1 LQYKKKERSYV
12 NMVTLVLQVLHSLCS
27 GKDMMVKTPI
37 DAKEQPDMAAHTET
51 IVCDVTT
58 VQQTVVRANLADVV
72 ASSDDLRL
80 IEQLRSGNEE
90 AFVSL
95 IDRYHTAML
104 RLAMVYVT
112 ARAVAEEVVQETWMG
127 VLQGLGRFEGRS
139 SLKTWMFRI
148 LTNRAKT
155 RALREGRSI
164 PFSSL
169 PELDTDHP
177 EPAVDPKR
185 FLPADY
191 QWSGHWISFPLDWRK
206 MPEER
211 LLSREVRAYLEKAI
225 EALPASQRTII
236 TLRDIEGWTPDEA
249 CSFLGISEANQRVL
263 LHRARSKVR
272 GVLEK
277 YFAEE

>member
-1 LQYKKKERSYV
+1 
-12 NMVTLVLQVLHSLCS
+12 
-27 GKDMMVKTPI
+27 MMNTGVH
-37 DAKEQPDMAAHTET
+37 QPEHL
-51 IVCDVTT
+51 CDVTT
-58 VQQTVVRANLADVV
+58 IQQTVVGANLADVV
-72 ASSDDLRL
+72 ASTDDLRL

-90 AFVSL
+90 AFVSF

-112 ARAVAEEVVQETWMG
+112 ALAVAEEVVQETWMG

-155 RALREGRSI
+155 RALREGRDI

-169 PELDTDHP
+169 PEVDADLS
-177 EPAVDPKR
+177 EPAVDPER

-191 QWSGHWISFPLDWRK
+191 QWSGHWTSFPLDWRK

-211 LLSREVRAYLEKAI
+211 LLSQEICTHLEQAI
-225 EALPASQRTII
+225 VALPANQREVIV
-236 TLRDIEGWTPDEA
+236 LRDIERWTSEEI
-249 CSFLGISEANQRVL
+249 CHFLGISKVNQRVL

-272 GVLEK
+272 GALEK
-277 YFAEE
+277 YFEEE